1 MTLLVHPE
9 RVRRQI
15 IRSVK
20 GTGFPPFDLLLFTI
34 SALEEENF
42 RRGG

>member
-1 MTLLVHPE
+1 MMLLVHPE

-15 IRSVK
+15 IRNAK
-20 GTGFPPFDLLLFTI
+20 GIGSPPFDLLLFTI
-34 SALEEENF
+34 SALVEENF